1 MAMYAYTMYG
11 ASLTPAILAALL
23 MKRVSPFAATLSIIV
38 GMLVT
43 IVFECYS
50 TLTGTKILGITYC
63 DPSIILSVSTLLILN
78 MLIRKKYKLKC
89 RYDGICLLDNILF
102 EINFT

>member
-1 MAMYAYTMYG
+1 VSRLAIIVLGVFAYVQISFFKSVLSMAMYAYTMYG

-50 TLTGTKILGITYC
+50 TLTGTKILGL
-63 DPSIILSVSTLLILN
+63 P
-78 MLIRKKYKLKC
+78 M
-89 RYDGICLLDNILF
+89 
-102 EINFT
+102 